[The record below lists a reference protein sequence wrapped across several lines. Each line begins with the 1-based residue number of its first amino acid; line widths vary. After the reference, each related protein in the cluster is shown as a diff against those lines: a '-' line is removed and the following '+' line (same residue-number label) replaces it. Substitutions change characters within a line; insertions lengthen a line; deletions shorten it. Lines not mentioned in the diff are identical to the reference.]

1 MVETKPTDITGGL
14 PLEGFRRLFFVY
26 VLGSKHGIRSIV
38 IHPAMGILTMVHI
51 YIYVYTCKSEDQQN
65 TEIHVYIY
73 ILLHLCRFIDVLNL
87 IYVRTF
93 QDVFW

>member
-26 VLGSKHGIRSIV
+26 VLGSKHGIRSIY
-38 IHPAMGILTMVHI
+38 I

-93 QDVFW
+93 QDFFL

>member
-51 YIYVYTCKSEDQQN
+51 YMYTHVNQRTNKTLRFMYIYTFYYIYVD
-65 TEIHVYIY
+65 
-73 ILLHLCRFIDVLNL
+73 L
-87 IYVRTF
+87 
-93 QDVFW
+93 